1 MSEVSNKTLASL
13 LVLAIVASLGG
24 TLLVLNQEAPV
35 FLTGFAT
42 TQTGNVTVNVTQVTA
57 IQLNVAEIDFGQIS
71 VDDTVGSTCTVN
83 TNGGTASAACNN
95 NSAIPTNGLQ
105 IENTGN
111 VDADIL
117 FNSTNSTVTLF
128 LGSEAAAANGQ
139 YNVSVNNFEASS
151 CNNFGFLASADNS
164 SAVSSVDE
172 QNICELNFEDAND
185 VVEVDVQLVIP
196 SATAPGVKRD
206 QIVFTATA
214 V

>member
-71 VDDTVGSTCTVN
+71 VDDTVPGKFCSVN

-95 NSAIPTNGLQ
+95 NTPIPTNGLQ

-111 VDADIL
+111 VDANIML
-117 FNSTNSTVTLF
+117 NSTNATVTLF
-128 LGSEAAAANGQ
+128 LGAEAA
-139 YNVSVNNFEASS
+139 
-151 CNNFGFLASADNS
+151 
-164 SAVSSVDE
+164 
-172 QNICELNFEDAND
+172 
-185 VVEVDVQLVIP
+185 
-196 SATAPGVKRD
+196 SATPVSG
-206 QIVFTATA
+206 
-214 V
+214 